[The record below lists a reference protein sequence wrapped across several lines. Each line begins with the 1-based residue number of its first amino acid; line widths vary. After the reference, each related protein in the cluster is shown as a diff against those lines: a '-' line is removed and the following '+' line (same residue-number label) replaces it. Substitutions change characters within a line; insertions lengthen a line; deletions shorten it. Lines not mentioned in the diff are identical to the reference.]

1 MLNRR
6 LLRANVLLLAL
17 LCSGCG
23 DDTPIAPS
31 EADAGGNGSSSD
43 YSPPPELA
51 ALVDQQALLDR
62 STLDI
67 VVDETRSGLVPGDF
81 DNPVWRIGVSFF
93 AHRTLA
99 NDWSHDAV
107 LVLPETLPAGVTTA
121 AIVQGWTENEVSGV
135 SDSVNFL
142 PQYAAVT
149 AERLNMPVLLLDE
162 VPPPLDLTLDATLTE
177 YQPVLTECFSG
188 PVAEPMLFESCLR
201 ELSQRSERP
210 EIYPELLLAISYIRA
225 VTLLEELAEQ
235 LPTFTL
241 DFQVPRFDVEQ
252 VAVLASG
259 VPGISLRYAMALDSR
274 IVGVMAASADIG
286 DFRGFH
292 AEQQTAWQND
302 YAFGEPTTEL
312 SFWGSA
318 ASADFIGAFEISS
331 WSSYLADRSYVM
343 AVGTNDPFFPLG
355 TFETYQAVIPTDHNI
370 LYVANY
376 EEGMGSSDHL
386 NAWRGFLAHLFH
398 ARPWTDISTAFEDDG
413 GNIEVTATVS
423 GSTVIQTV
431 ELWYVQR
438 HELLDDTDFRDAVW
452 QSTAMQ
458 NQGVGTY
465 TAGFANALDNAAF
478 FVRVFD
484 SQGIYE
490 GSQTSSMTQLP

>member
-1 MLNRR
+1 M
-6 LLRANVLLLAL
+6 LLAL
-17 LCSGCG
+17 LWSGCG
-23 DDTPIAPS
+23 DGPPLASPGT
-31 EADAGGNGSSSD
+31 DAGGSGSISD
-43 YSPPPELA
+43 YTPPPELA

-62 STLDI
+62 TTLNI

-81 DNPVWRIGVSFF
+81 DNPVWRVGVSFY
-93 AHRTLA
+93 AHGALG

-107 LVLPETLPAGVTTA
+107 LVLPETLPAGVSTA
-121 AIVQGWTENEVSGV
+121 AIVQGWTENEVAGV

-149 AERLNMPVLLLDE
+149 ADRLNIPVLLLDD
-162 VPPPLDLTLDATLTE
+162 VPIPLDLTLDSTLTE
-177 YQPVLTECFSG
+177 YQTVLPECFSG
-188 PVAEPMLFESCLR
+188 TIVDPISFEACLR
-201 ELSQRSERP
+201 DLSQRTDRP
-210 EIYPELLLAISYIRA
+210 EIYPELLIAISYIRA
-225 VTLLEELAEQ
+225 VTLLEGLADQ
-235 LPTFTL
+235 LPTITL
-241 DFQVPRFDVEQ
+241 DFQVPSFAVER
-252 VAVLASG
+252 VAVLATG
-259 VPGISLRYAMALDSR
+259 VPGMSLRYAMALDSR
-274 IVGVMAASADIG
+274 IVGVMAASADVG
-286 DFRGFH
+286 DFRDFH
-292 AEQQTAWQND
+292 AEQQDVWQND

-312 SFWGSA
+312 SFWGSGTG
-318 ASADFIGAFEISS
+318 ADFIAAFEMSS
-331 WSSYLADRSYVM
+331 WSSFLADRSYVM

-355 TFETYQAVIPTDHNI
+355 MLEIYEGVLPADHSI
-370 LYVANY
+370 LYVPNY

-386 NAWRGFLAHLFH
+386 NGWRVFLAHLFH
-398 ARPWTDISTAFEDDG
+398 SRPWAVISTSFVDDG

-438 HELLDDTDFRDAVW
+438 HQLLDDTDFRDAVW

-465 TAGFANALDNAAF
+465 TASFANALENAAY

-490 GSQTSSMTQLP
+490 GPQTSSMTRLP